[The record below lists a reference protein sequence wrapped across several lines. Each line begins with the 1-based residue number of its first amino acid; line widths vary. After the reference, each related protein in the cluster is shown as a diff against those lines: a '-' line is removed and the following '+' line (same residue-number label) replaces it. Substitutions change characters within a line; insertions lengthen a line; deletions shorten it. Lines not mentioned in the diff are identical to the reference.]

1 MADFGDIASFG
12 LGLLGIGG
20 GLFSNQQN
28 IQSARESIQAQKEYQ
43 QNKYLWSVKDMRQA
57 GLNPALAY
65 QSIAGGSVSGAT
77 AHTENPAGNIGQIA
91 NSAVA
96 RRAEARAEKQMEFN
110 NVLAKR
116 KSDNETIIAQAN
128 AAKILAET
136 KNEERKSELDY
147 IGSLIKM
154 NISSAGLYNA
164 QIEHLS
170 KLGEKLQ
177 DERKQIQAQVERVR
191 SELSIMEEEKRKTRA
206 LITNIKADT
215 RNKYSNTNLI
225 NASTKLKNLEAKSEQ
240 LRQQG
245 IELDNRSNQIEV
257 MLKESGIIGKQSEQY
272 LKRLKTEDDIAN
284 RHKYGPVHRN
294 NPLKS
299 IGNIRSIIK

>member
-1 MADFGDIASFG
+1 MADFNDIASFG

-28 IQSARESIQAQKEYQ
+28 IQSARESIAAQKEYA
-43 QNKYLWSVKDMRQA
+43 QNKYLWSVRDMRQA

-96 RRAEARAEKQMEFN
+96 RRAEARAERQMEFN

-154 NISSAGLYNA
+154 NISSADHYNA
-164 QIEHLS
+164 QIEHLA

-177 DERKQIQAQVERVR
+177 DERKQIQAQTERIR
-191 SELSIMEEEKRKTRA
+191 SELSIMEEEKAKTRA
-206 LITNIKADT
+206 LIINIKADT
-215 RNKYSNTNLI
+215 RNKHSNTDLI
-225 NASTKLKNLEAKSEQ
+225 NASTKLKNLEARSEQ

-245 IELDNRSNQIEV
+245 IELENRSNQIEV
-257 MLKESGIIGKQSEQY
+257 MLKESRLPVTYSEQY
-272 LKRLKTEDDIAN
+272 LKRLEVEDEIEN
-284 RHKYGPVHRN
+284 RYKYGLIYRN

-299 IGNIRSIIK
+299 IGNLRSVIY

>member
-1 MADFGDIASFG
+1 MLDFG

-28 IQSARESIQAQKEYQ
+28 IQSARESIAAQKEYQ
-43 QNKYLWSVKDMRQA
+43 QNKYLWSVRDMRQA

-77 AHTENPAGNIGQIA
+77 AHTENPAANIGQIA
-91 NSAVA
+91 HSAVA
-96 RRAEARAEKQMEFN
+96 RRAEARAEKQMAFN
-110 NVLAKR
+110 NALAKR

-154 NISSAGLYNA
+154 NISSAGHYDA
-164 QIEHLS
+164 QIEHLA

-177 DERKQIQAQVERVR
+177 DERKQIQAQIERVR

-206 LITNIKADT
+206 YIANIKADT

-225 NASTKLKNLEAKSEQ
+225 NASTKLKKLEAKSEQ
-240 LRQQG
+240 LRQKG
-245 IELDNRSNQIEV
+245 IELDNENKELTNLLDSETMQGKISKSWYDRNYYDYKNKNQKV
-257 MLKESGIIGKQSEQY
+257 Y
-272 LKRLKTEDDIAN
+272 RN
-284 RHKYGPVHRN
+284 VHKY
-294 NPLKS
+294 NPITP
-299 IGNIRSIIK
+299 IGNIIKFW